1 MAKFYVQSGSL
12 RGIVDCFDEE
22 CAAVWA
28 VHRIMLRVPESV
40 SLDLLASDIDDG
52 TDAKFGEAMFE
63 LDETIRVSEQ
73 GFDREDASKLDLHH
87 AFVQWHQLK
96 KAIDAISKNWDRK
109 LGE

>member
-28 VHRIMLRVPESV
+28 VHRIMQRVPETV
-40 SLDLLASDIDDG
+40 SLDLLQGEQDED
-52 TDAKFGEAMFE
+52 TDAKFGEAMFA
-63 LDETIRVSEQ
+63 LDETIRVSER
-73 GFDREDASKLDLHH
+73 GFDRDDASELDLHH

>member
-28 VHRIMLRVPESV
+28 VHRAMQRAPQNVHLDFLTPEEE
-40 SLDLLASDIDDG
+40 LDL
-52 TDAKFGEAMFE
+52 GEAMFE
-63 LDETIRVSEQ
+63 LEDTIRVNER
-73 GFDREDASKLDLHH
+73 GFDREDSVEVDLHI
-87 AFVQWHQLK
+87 AFIQWHQLK
-96 KAIDAISKNWDRK
+96 KAIEGISKSWDEK